1 MYDPIVISAEGVV
14 TKGLLIY
21 LDNIGLTKIV
31 LRLGAKNNTIN
42 NV

>member
-21 LDNIGLTKIV
+21 LVNIGLT
-31 LRLGAKNNTIN
+31 LRLPG
-42 NV
+42 